1 MVEDDEMGNE
11 EQEMEEREVDMM
23 DSDGYG
29 RKNRKGS
36 ENGNSER

>member
-1 MVEDDEMGNE
+1 MVEDDEMANK
-11 EQEMEEREVDMM
+11 EQEIEEREVDMM

-29 RKNRKGS
+29 RKNRS